1 MGVSIDLAANW
12 RSLSPLLDEALDLPP
27 EKRTAWLANLPQQH
41 WPLRTILR
49 ALLANASEAASSQFL
64 VLRTQQVLQA
74 GRSEQALECA
84 PADVIGPWRLIKKI
98 GEGGMAEVW
107 MAGRCDGLRARP
119 VALKLPR
126 RGWGNRLFCERLARE
141 RDILD
146 ALNHPN
152 IARLLD
158 AGATTNG
165 QPYLVLEYVQGQR
178 IDEYCRDRRLPVRE
192 RLELFLQVAQAIA
205 FAHHSLVLHRDLKP
219 SNILVTSEGA
229 VRVLDFGIAKLLE
242 LGQTEETD
250 LTLCAGPAFT
260 LGYASPEQIAGQP
273 LTVASDVYSL
283 GIVLYELLTGVRPYE
298 LNPGSAAD
306 LEEQL
311 LGVEP
316 APPSEIVSDKELHR
330 ALRGDLDRVVLMA
343 LRKLPKARYL
353 SVEHLA
359 ADVQRYLQRRPV
371 LARPNRPWYRVSMF
385 VRRHWLALLTITLVL
400 AIFMAASVLT
410 AWQARV
416 ALARTKQADEAKA
429 LIVSMLLDAH
439 TYKGTGKPV
448 SALDLLRQTQQ
459 RLMTLPTSDTRSRVQ
474 VLNIL
479 GASLLSQQDTNNAE
493 AAAGRAMQEAAKLSP
508 SDPER
513 LRSGLLR
520 NWVWLSRGQTKRIR
534 GDLDRLLEEMRRYG
548 TALPEDLAGAW
559 RLRSAVALEEGDSAR
574 AVSSALAALEIAES
588 RLGARHNQSV
598 LALVDL
604 CYAYQSAGQRELAL
618 KTGERA
624 VSRALDAYSNSATHP
639 NVLKARVALGQALA
653 GSGQTARGIQQT
665 LDAIEDTSALFGAS
679 SRLVGLD
686 LKILAEMEM
695 HAGQWRAAKESIG
708 RSCSILAGHLDGDS
722 PGYASLLKLRSEIEL
737 GEAEPD
743 ARR

>member
-1 MGVSIDLAANW
+1 
-12 RSLSPLLDEALDLPP
+12 
-27 EKRTAWLANLPQQH
+27 
-41 WPLRTILR
+41 
-49 ALLANASEAASSQFL
+49 
-64 VLRTQQVLQA
+64 
-74 GRSEQALECA
+74 
-84 PADVIGPWRLIKKI
+84 
-98 GEGGMAEVW
+98 MAEVW
-107 MAGRCDGLRARP
+107 MAERCDGLRARP

-165 QPYLVLEYVQGQR
+165 QPYLVLEYVEGQR
-178 IDEYCRDRRLPVRE
+178 IDEYCRDRRLPARE

-260 LGYASPEQIAGQP
+260 LGYASPEQIAGRP

-283 GIVLYELLTGVRPYE
+283 GIVLYELLTGVRPYA

-306 LEEQL
+306 LEAQL

-316 APPSEIVSDKELHR
+316 APPSEIVSDRELHR

-359 ADVQRYLQRRPV
+359 EDVQRYLQRRPV
-371 LARPNRPWYRVSMF
+371 LARPNRPWYRASMF

-400 AIFMAASVLT
+400 TIFMAASVLT

-429 LIVSMLLDAH
+429 LIISMLLDAH
-439 TYKGTGKPV
+439 TYKGSGKPV

-459 RLMTLPTSDTRSRVQ
+459 RLMTLPTSD
-474 VLNIL
+474 I
-479 GASLLSQQDTNNAE
+479 G
-493 AAAGRAMQEAAKLSP
+493 
-508 SDPER
+508 
-513 LRSGLLR
+513 
-520 NWVWLSRGQTKRIR
+520 
-534 GDLDRLLEEMRRYG
+534 
-548 TALPEDLAGAW
+548 
-559 RLRSAVALEEGDSAR
+559 
-574 AVSSALAALEIAES
+574 
-588 RLGARHNQSV
+588 
-598 LALVDL
+598 
-604 CYAYQSAGQRELAL
+604 
-618 KTGERA
+618 
-624 VSRALDAYSNSATHP
+624 
-639 NVLKARVALGQALA
+639 A
-653 GSGQTARGIQQT
+653 GSR
-665 LDAIEDTSALFGAS
+665 
-679 SRLVGLD
+679 
-686 LKILAEMEM
+686 
-695 HAGQWRAAKESIG
+695 
-708 RSCSILAGHLDGDS
+708 CSTF
-722 PGYASLLKLRSEIEL
+722 
-737 GEAEPD
+737 
-743 ARR
+743 